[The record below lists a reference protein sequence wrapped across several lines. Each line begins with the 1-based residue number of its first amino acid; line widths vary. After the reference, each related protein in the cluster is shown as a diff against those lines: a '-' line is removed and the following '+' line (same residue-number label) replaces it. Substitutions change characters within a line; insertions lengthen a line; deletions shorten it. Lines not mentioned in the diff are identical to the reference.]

1 MKGSLL
7 DRLVAKIDF
16 TSSIVDCWLWTG
28 AKSQGY
34 GNIWRGPG
42 AGTARAH
49 RAFYELT
56 IGPIPQGL
64 DLDHLCRNPSCVN
77 PTHLDPVTNTENR
90 RRGIRPTN
98 GNERKTHCLR
108 GHPFDEANTSRD
120 KYGRRQCRTCRRIDA
135 LERYYAQRKDHQ

>member
-1 MKGSLL
+1 
-7 DRLVAKIDF
+7 
-16 TSSIVDCWLWTG
+16 
-28 AKSQGY
+28 
-34 GNIWRGPG
+34 
-42 AGTARAH
+42 
-49 RAFYELT
+49 LT